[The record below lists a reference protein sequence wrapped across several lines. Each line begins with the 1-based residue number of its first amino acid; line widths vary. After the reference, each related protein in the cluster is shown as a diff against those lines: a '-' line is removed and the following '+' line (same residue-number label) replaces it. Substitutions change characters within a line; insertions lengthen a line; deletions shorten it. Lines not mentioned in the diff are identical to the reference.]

1 MHFTKGQAKCRTQ
14 ENIHPEI
21 EVSKERVQ
29 QNITLQ
35 GDTGKKGG
43 VIMRNME
50 CKLAFAVLGIGLTE
64 SKMCQE
70 SI

>member
-1 MHFTKGQAKCRTQ
+1 MISESLCTLQRGKQSTGHKKIST
-14 ENIHPEI
+14 EI

-43 VIMRNME
+43 CHHE
-50 CKLAFAVLGIGLTE
+50 KYGL
-64 SKMCQE
+64 
-70 SI
+70 